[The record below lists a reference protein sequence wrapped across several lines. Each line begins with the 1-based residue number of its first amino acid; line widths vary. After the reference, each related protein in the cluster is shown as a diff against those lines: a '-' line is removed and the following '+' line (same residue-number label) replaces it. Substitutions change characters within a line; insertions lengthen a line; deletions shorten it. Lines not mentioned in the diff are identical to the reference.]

1 MSISIQQ
8 SLQAFG
14 TGLAT
19 LGSSSYNVYHYYR
32 PMMQAPFVV
41 WAEDS
46 ETDDFHA
53 DNQKAEV
60 VMAINVD
67 VYTATEFDTLLDD
80 VFNYLNEKQ
89 MPFTISSVDY
99 EETTRLIHYSFS
111 TELAVKPYVPET

>member
-19 LGSSSYNVYHYYR
+19 LSSSSYNVYHYYR
-32 PMMQAPFVV
+32 PMMAAPFIV

-46 ETDDFHA
+46 ERDDLHA

-60 VMAINVD
+60 VVNINVD
-67 VYTATEFDTLLDD
+67 VFTQTEFDPLLDA
-80 VFNYLNEKQ
+80 VFNYLNDQ
-89 MPFTISSVDY
+89 GLPFSISGVDF
-99 EETTRLIHYSFS
+99 EEDTRLIHYSFDV
-111 TELAVKPYVPET
+111 ELAVKPYVPET

>member
-8 SLQAFG
+8 SLYAFG

-46 ETDDFHA
+46 EADDFHA

-99 EETTRLIHYSFS
+99 EEATRLIHYSFS

>member
-46 ETDDFHA
+46 EADDFHA

-80 VFNYLNEKQ
+80 VFNYLNDNG
-89 MPFTISSVDY
+89 MPFTISSVDF
-99 EETTRLIHYSFS
+99 EEDTRLIHYSFS